1 MAGIASTSRQVYRAA
16 AASLAP
22 LRRPAS
28 TAAATTAT
36 TAAPPAAAAS
46 AASVLPEAFRA
57 PAALPGQSP
66 AAAPAPIFQAGDLR
80 RRAGPSGAGPRA
92 SSRFYQ
98 PYKLHV
104 YSTRNNTI
112 LTLST
117 SPSGAHQPTAGDP
130 HVPVAWVSA
139 GSAGYKGA
147 ARGTYDAAVE
157 VSLKMFK
164 KIHDLVEPPVLSGG
178 KKLKAAGP
186 PPTEL
191 ELVWKGFG
199 QGRDAVFRT
208 LMSADGDNIRHLVRR
223 VTDATPLKI
232 GGTRPKKRRVLAAP
246 LCVPA
251 PRSSLTSS
259 ARQFARTRMAQPTS
273 TTVNK
278 DAHAFERASL
288 ESLLIRRFF
297 YAPAF
302 EIYGGVKGLYDY
314 GPPGSS
320 LQANII
326 DTWRKHFIIEE
337 EMLELDTTIMTLSDV
352 LKTSGHVDKFTDW
365 MVRDAKTNEVYR
377 ADHLIEGVL
386 EARLKGDKEARG
398 VQQVQEEEDATAK
411 KKKKKVKSVAV
422 KLDDH
427 VVQEYEEVLA
437 KIDNYT
443 GAELGHLI
451 REYKIVAPE
460 TGNEV
465 TEPVEFN
472 LMFDSNIG
480 PTGQIK
486 GYLRPETAQGHFVN
500 FNRLLDFNNGR
511 VPFASAQIGRS
522 FRNEISPRSGL
533 LRVREFTM
541 AEIEH
546 FVDPLDKNH
555 ERFEGVK
562 DIKLRLLPKDVQAAG
577 KTDISEL
584 TIGEAVKSG
593 MVDNETLGYF
603 IARIY
608 LFLTKIGINPARLRF
623 RQHMANEMAH
633 YAADCWDAEI
643 ETSYGWIECVGCAD
657 RSAYDL
663 TVHSNKTQNKMVV
676 RQALKE
682 PRIVQRNVPA
692 IDKKAFGPL
701 FKKEAKPI
709 EEAINAMSEAEL
721 AVAMKQLQEQQ
732 AATIKAAGQE
742 FQVPASVFTITPT
755 EIKEQVREFV
765 PNVIEPSF
773 GIGRILYSLLE
784 HSYWARA
791 DDVNRAV
798 LSLPPTVAPIK
809 CLIVPLSSNAEFKP
823 LVSQVS
829 QKLRSLGIAS
839 RVDDS
844 NASIGKRYARNDEL
858 GTPFGVTLDFASVK
872 NQTMTLR
879 ERDTT
884 LQLIGSI
891 DEVISVVND
900 LCKATI
906 SWEEAQARLKPY
918 TGEQE
923 V

>member
-1 MAGIASTSRQVYRAA
+1 
-16 AASLAP
+16 
-22 LRRPAS
+22 
-28 TAAATTAT
+28 
-36 TAAPPAAAAS
+36 
-46 AASVLPEAFRA
+46 
-57 PAALPGQSP
+57 
-66 AAAPAPIFQAGDLR
+66 
-80 RRAGPSGAGPRA
+80 
-92 SSRFYQ
+92 
-98 PYKLHV
+98 
-104 YSTRNNTI
+104 
-112 LTLST
+112 
-117 SPSGAHQPTAGDP
+117 
-130 HVPVAWVSA
+130 
-139 GSAGYKGA
+139 
-147 ARGTYDAAVE
+147 
-157 VSLKMFK
+157 
-164 KIHDLVEPPVLSGG
+164 
-178 KKLKAAGP
+178 
-186 PPTEL
+186 
-191 ELVWKGFG
+191 
-199 QGRDAVFRT
+199 
-208 LMSADGDNIRHLVRR
+208 
-223 VTDATPLKI
+223 
-232 GGTRPKKRRVLAAP
+232 
-246 LCVPA
+246 
-251 PRSSLTSS
+251 
-259 ARQFARTRMAQPTS
+259 MAQPTS
-273 TTVNK
+273 GAVQK
-278 DAHAFERASL
+278 DAHAFERSQL
-288 ESLLIRRFF
+288 ESLLTRRFF

-365 MVRDAKTNEVYR
+365 MVRDSKTNEVYR
-377 ADHLIEGVL
+377 ADHLLEGAL

-398 VQQVQEEEDATAK
+398 VKEVQEEEDATAAK
-411 KKKKKVKSVAV
+411 KKKKSKVKSVAV
-422 KLDDH
+422 QLGDD
-427 VVQEYEEVLA
+427 VVREYEEILA

-443 GAELGHLI
+443 GAELGQLM
-451 REYKIVAPE
+451 REHKVVAPE
-460 TGNEV
+460 TGNDV

-472 LMFDSNIG
+472 LMFDSSIG
-480 PTGQIK
+480 PTGQVK

-500 FNRLLDFNNGR
+500 FGRLLDFNNGR
-511 VPFASAQIGRS
+511 VPFASAQIGKS

-546 FVDPLDKNH
+546 FVDPLDKGH

-584 TIGEAVKSG
+584 TIGEAVKTG

-603 IARIY
+603 IARIF
-608 LFLTKIGINPARLRF
+608 LFLTKIGINPSRLRF

-701 FKKEAKPI
+701 FKKDAKPI
-709 EEAINAMSEAEL
+709 EEAINAMSEEEL

-732 AATIKAAGQE
+732 AATIRANGQD
-742 FQVPASVFTITPT
+742 FQVPANVFTITPT

-791 DDVNRAV
+791 EDVNRAV
-798 LSLPPTVAPIK
+798 LSLPPTVAPVK

-823 LVSQVS
+823 LVAQVS

-891 DEVISVVND
+891 DEVIGVVND
-900 LCKATI
+900 LCKATTT
-906 SWEEAQARLKPY
+906 WEEAQGRLKPY

>member
-1 MAGIASTSRQVYRAA
+1 
-16 AASLAP
+16 
-22 LRRPAS
+22 
-28 TAAATTAT
+28 
-36 TAAPPAAAAS
+36 
-46 AASVLPEAFRA
+46 
-57 PAALPGQSP
+57 
-66 AAAPAPIFQAGDLR
+66 
-80 RRAGPSGAGPRA
+80 
-92 SSRFYQ
+92 
-98 PYKLHV
+98 
-104 YSTRNNTI
+104 
-112 LTLST
+112 
-117 SPSGAHQPTAGDP
+117 
-130 HVPVAWVSA
+130 
-139 GSAGYKGA
+139 
-147 ARGTYDAAVE
+147 
-157 VSLKMFK
+157 
-164 KIHDLVEPPVLSGG
+164 
-178 KKLKAAGP
+178 
-186 PPTEL
+186 
-191 ELVWKGFG
+191 
-199 QGRDAVFRT
+199 
-208 LMSADGDNIRHLVRR
+208 
-223 VTDATPLKI
+223 
-232 GGTRPKKRRVLAAP
+232 
-246 LCVPA
+246 
-251 PRSSLTSS
+251 
-259 ARQFARTRMAQPTS
+259 MAQPTQ

-278 DAHAFERASL
+278 TAHPFERASL

-326 DTWRKHFIIEE
+326 DLWRKHFIIEE

-352 LKTSGHVDKFTDW
+352 LKTSGHVDRFTDW
-365 MVRDAKTNEVYR
+365 MVKDVKTSEVYR
-377 ADHLIEGVL
+377 ADHLVEGVL

-398 VQQVQEEEDATAK
+398 VKEVQEEEDATAK

-422 KLDDH
+422 KLDDK
-427 VVQEYEEVLA
+427 VVDEYETILA

-443 GAELGHLI
+443 GAELGQLI
-451 REYKIVAPE
+451 REHKIVAPD

-500 FNRLLDFNNGR
+500 FNRLLEFNNGR

-522 FRNEISPRSGL
+522 FRNEISPRAGL

-555 ERFEGVK
+555 ERFESVK

-584 TIGEAVKSG
+584 SVGEAVSSG
-593 MVDNETLGYF
+593 MVDNQTLGF
-603 IARIY
+603 FLARIY
-608 LFLTKIGINPARLRF
+608 LFLTKIGINPQRLRF
-623 RQHMANEMAH
+623 RQHMSNEMAH

-676 RQALKE
+676 RQPLKE
-682 PRIVQRNVPA
+682 VRIVERNVPFV
-692 IDKKAFGPL
+692 DKKAFGPL

-709 EEAINAMSEAEL
+709 EEAIHALTPEEL
-721 AVAMKQLQEQQ
+721 EVAAKELQEKQ
-732 AATIKAAGQE
+732 AATIKAAGKEYQVPSSV
-742 FQVPASVFTITPT
+742 FQVTLTTFR
-755 EIKEQVREFV
+755 EQVREFV

-773 GIGRILYSLLE
+773 GIGRIFYALLE
-784 HSYWARA
+784 HSYWSRA
-791 DDVNRAV
+791 EDVNRAV
-798 LSLPPTVAPIK
+798 LSLPPAVAPVK
-809 CLIVPLSSNAEFKP
+809 VLIVPLSSNAEFKP
-823 LVSQVS
+823 LVASVS

-844 NASIGKRYARNDEL
+844 SASIGKRYARNDEL

-872 NQTMTLR
+872 NNTMTLR

-884 LQLIGSI
+884 LQLIGTI
-891 DEVISVVND
+891 DEVISLVKD
-900 LCKATI
+900 LCDGRTT
-906 SWEEAQARLKPY
+906 WEEGQSRLKPY
-918 TGEQE
+918 SGEQDVE
-923 V
+923 

>member
-1 MAGIASTSRQVYRAA
+1 MLRG
-16 AASLAP
+16 LA
-22 LRRPAS
+22 RIS
-28 TAAATTAT
+28 
-36 TAAPPAAAAS
+36 S
-46 AASVLPEAFRA
+46 KVLPARTYT
-57 PAALPGQSP
+57 S
-66 AAAPAPIFQAGDLR
+66 
-80 RRAGPSGAGPRA
+80 A
-92 SSRFYQ
+92 S
-98 PYKLHV
+98 
-104 YSTRNNTI
+104 
-112 LTLST
+112 
-117 SPSGAHQPTAGDP
+117 
-130 HVPVAWVSA
+130 
-139 GSAGYKGA
+139 
-147 ARGTYDAAVE
+147 
-157 VSLKMFK
+157 
-164 KIHDLVEPPVLSGG
+164 
-178 KKLKAAGP
+178 
-186 PPTEL
+186 PPT
-191 ELVWKGFG
+191 
-199 QGRDAVFRT
+199 T
-208 LMSADGDNIRHLVRR
+208 LRSRYLSSSV
-223 VTDATPLKI
+223 PLS
-232 GGTRPKKRRVLAAP
+232 
-246 LCVPA
+246 
-251 PRSSLTSS
+251 RSK
-259 ARQFARTRMAQPTS
+259 MAQPQE
-273 TTVNK
+273 TTVHK
-278 DAHAFERASL
+278 TAHAFERNHL

-326 DTWRKHFIIEE
+326 DLWRKHFIIEE

-365 MVRDAKTNEVYR
+365 MVKDSKTNEVYR
-377 ADHLIEGVL
+377 ADHLVEGVL

-398 VQQVQEEEDATAK
+398 VKEVEQEEDATAK
-411 KKKKKVKSVAV
+411 KKKKKVKSVAA
-422 KLDDH
+422 KLEDS
-427 VVQEYEEVLA
+427 VVAEYESILA

-443 GAELGHLI
+443 GAELGQLI
-451 REYKIVAPE
+451 RDHKIVAPE

-472 LMFDSNIG
+472 LMFDSSIG

-500 FNRLLDFNNGR
+500 FNRLLEFNNGR

-546 FVDPLDKNH
+546 FVDPLDKDH
-555 ERFEGVK
+555 DRFDQVK
-562 DIKLRLLPKDVQAAG
+562 DITLRLLPKDVQSEG
-577 KTDISEL
+577 RTDISEI
-584 TIGEAVKSG
+584 TIGEAVSSG
-593 MVDNETLGYF
+593 MVDNKTLGYF
-603 IARIY
+603 IARIF
-608 LFLTKIGINPARLRF
+608 LFLTKIGVNPARLRF
-623 RQHMANEMAH
+623 RQHMSNEMAH

-676 RQALKE
+676 RQPLKE
-682 PRIVQRNVPA
+682 VKIVERFVPSV
-692 IDKKAFGPL
+692 DKKAFGPM

-709 EEAINAMSEAEL
+709 EEAIHALSQDNL
-721 AVAMKQLQEQQ
+721 AVAAKQLQEKQ
-732 AATIKAAGQE
+732 AAVIKAADKE
-742 FQVPASVFTITPT
+742 YEVPSSVFTVTLK
-755 EIKEQVREFV
+755 EFREQVREFV

-798 LSLPPTVAPIK
+798 LSLPPAVAPIK

-823 LVSQVS
+823 LVAKVS
-829 QKLRSLGIAS
+829 QQLRSLGIAS

-872 NQTMTLR
+872 NGTMTLR

-884 LQLIGSI
+884 LQLIGKME
-891 DEVISVVND
+891 EVIELVND
-900 LCKATI
+900 LCRG
-906 SWEEAQARLKPY
+906 SCDWDDAQKRLPAY
-918 TGEQE
+918 TGEQDA
-923 V
+923 